1 MFPVRRLKQDI
12 YFRPRRKSLVSSK
25 ELVSFCR
32 MDGDKN
38 YFNYVVFLV
47 TLATRKLRTHFMAL
61 SHKVKVIQS
70 CPTLCDPMDHTVHGI
85 LQARILEWAAF
96 PFSSGS
102 FQPRNR
108 TGVSCIAGGFF
119 TEVSGKPWAIKER
132 HKKTKI
138 DPLCN
143 YVPAFPQYSGSLPR
157 IHVVII
163 WGALK
168 WSRTQWQA

>member
-1 MFPVRRLKQDI
+1 M

-70 CPTLCDPMDHTVHGI
+70 CPTPCDPMDHTVHGI
-85 LQARILEWAAF
+85 LQARILE
-96 PFSSGS
+96 
-102 FQPRNR
+102 
-108 TGVSCIAGGFF
+108 
-119 TEVSGKPWAIKER
+119 
-132 HKKTKI
+132 
-138 DPLCN
+138 
-143 YVPAFPQYSGSLPR
+143 
-157 IHVVII
+157 
-163 WGALK
+163 
-168 WSRTQWQA
+168 

>member
-85 LQARILEWAAF
+85 LQARILE
-96 PFSSGS
+96 
-102 FQPRNR
+102 
-108 TGVSCIAGGFF
+108 
-119 TEVSGKPWAIKER
+119 
-132 HKKTKI
+132 
-138 DPLCN
+138 
-143 YVPAFPQYSGSLPR
+143 
-157 IHVVII
+157 
-163 WGALK
+163 
-168 WSRTQWQA
+168 